1 MKLRLHMF
9 VLCVIIIF
17 LVYNMANFQHKQ
29 TSLEAKSHPFD
40 TVTVSDRD
48 AVKVPQKAEARIGY
62 LPHGIVES
70 NSDMELKPL
79 WLTSAQSKKSKQS
92 DKFFIAIAAGINQKK
107 SVDAIMKKKILQL
120 YCSIMM
126 GMSMGGMIY
135 HGAKV

>member
-1 MKLRLHMF
+1 
-9 VLCVIIIF
+9 
-17 LVYNMANFQHKQ
+17 MANFQHKQ
-29 TSLEAKSHPFD
+29 TTLEAKSHPFD

-70 NSDMELKPL
+70 NSDMDLKPL
-79 WLTSAQSKKSKQS
+79 WLTTSARSKKPKQN
-92 DKFFIAIAAGINQKK
+92 DNFLIAIAAGINQKK
-107 SVDAIMKKKILQL
+107 TVDAIMKKKILQL